1 MLGAGFTRFFTPV
14 FVVGEEK
21 RTGDEMGDQSQVAVR
36 QSLKLNKRGAVTREV
51 VGFAVGG

>member
-1 MLGAGFTRFFTPV
+1 MCGAELALFFSPL
-14 FVVGEEK
+14 FVAGEEK